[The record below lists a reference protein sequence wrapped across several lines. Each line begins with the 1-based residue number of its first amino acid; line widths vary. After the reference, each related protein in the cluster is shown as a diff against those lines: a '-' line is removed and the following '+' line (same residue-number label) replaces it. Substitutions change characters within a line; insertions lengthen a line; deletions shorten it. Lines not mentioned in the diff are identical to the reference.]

1 MLNYELLKEK
11 MKEKNLDAIVAMS
24 PENVLYSTGSWL
36 TVYKLLRDRLA
47 IVLLPIDKDPVFIVC
62 GIEENLVSTETWIKD
77 IRPYIE
83 FQEYAIDFLIDAV
96 KENNIEQ
103 GKIGI
108 EKGYF
113 PIEHFDKLNAGLP
126 DAAFTDCRKIF
137 EELRMIK
144 SEDEIKR
151 LGYAAKSTRKAID
164 AAFLSTQEGDSE
176 RDLANRIRS
185 NIFELGADELTFF
198 AIGVGERGKMAHPT
212 PGDFPLKK
220 GETVRLDVGALF
232 RGYNS
237 DVARTACIGHPNETQ
252 TKIYRSIMEAYREVI
267 DSMKVGAKF
276 CDLYNMCKEG
286 FESRGLTLLSP
297 HIGHSLGIDLHENP
311 MISPVN
317 QNSLEEGMAICL
329 EPFYRSP
336 EGYGYHVEDLILI
349 HRDGP
354 KILTESNLSDEISV
368 IG

>member
-1 MLNYELLKEK
+1 MLNYELLKQK
-11 MKEKNLDAIVAMS
+11 MKRKNLDALVAMS

-36 TVYKLLRDRLA
+36 TVHKLLRDRLA
-47 IVLLPIDKDPVFIVC
+47 IVLLPIDKAPVFIVC
-62 GIEENLVSTETWIKD
+62 GIEEDLVSTETWIKD

-83 FQEYAIDFLIDAV
+83 FQEYPIDFLIDAIEE
-96 KENNIEQ
+96 KNIEK

-113 PIEHFDKLNAGLP
+113 PIEHFEKLNAGLP

-144 SEDEIKR
+144 SEEEIKR
-151 LGYAAKSTRKAID
+151 LGFAAKATRKAID

-176 RDLANRIRS
+176 RDLATRIRS
-185 NIFELGADELTFF
+185 NILELGADELTFF
-198 AIGVGERGKMAHPT
+198 AIGVGERGKIAHPT
-212 PGDFPLKK
+212 PGDYPLKK

-237 DVARTACIGHPNETQ
+237 DVARTACIGQPNETQ
-252 TKIYRSIMEAYREVI
+252 TKIYRSIMETYREVI
-267 DSMKVGAKF
+267 GSMKVGVKI
-276 CDLYNMCKEG
+276 CDLYNICKEG

-311 MISPVN
+311 MISPVHEDT
-317 QNSLEEGMAICL
+317 LEEGMTINV
-329 EPFYRSP
+329 EPDYLSP
-336 EGYGYHVEDLILI
+336 EGYCYHVEDLILI

-354 KILTESNLSDEISV
+354 KILTESNLGDEIPV